1 MKKIALAMLVLF
13 TTLSAA
19 TLTSVAYAEGSCGC
33 SSDGCGDNTKSA
45 DAPTN
50 EDRDPETLK

>member
-19 TLTSVAYAEGSCGC
+19 TLSSVAYAEGSCGC
-33 SSDGCGDNTKSA
+33 GTDGCGDNTISA
-45 DAPTN
+45 DAPSEQTRSL
-50 EDRDPETLK
+50 DILK